1 MGVNQLP
8 ASTSR
13 WQHGQYV
20 LQLLFCE
27 KSQICQ
33 QALKLEKN
41 KHRFEMLRVF
51 QKKFDAY
58 LTKFRNNKILLNI
71 KSFLKISTDIQ
82 AFYWVKDPHW
92 KRSQGV

>member
-1 MGVNQLP
+1 
-8 ASTSR
+8 
-13 WQHGQYV
+13 
-20 LQLLFCE
+20 
-27 KSQICQ
+27 
-33 QALKLEKN
+33 
-41 KHRFEMLRVF
+41 MLRVF